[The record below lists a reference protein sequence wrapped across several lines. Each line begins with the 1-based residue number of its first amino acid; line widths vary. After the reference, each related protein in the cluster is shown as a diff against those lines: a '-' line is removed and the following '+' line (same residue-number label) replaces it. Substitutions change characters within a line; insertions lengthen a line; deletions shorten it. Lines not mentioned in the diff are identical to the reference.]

1 MGVFTCSDWVGPAIS
16 AAPDVE
22 SNSTG
27 RSKDGVVDVGVGGP
41 AGVGGVGGWEG
52 GD

>member
-1 MGVFTCSDWVGPAIS
+1 MEGGVGVFTCSDWVGPAIS
-16 AAPDVE
+16 AAPVE

-27 RSKDGVVDVGVGGP
+27 RSTDGEVDV
-41 AGVGGVGGWEG
+41 AGVGGVGGWEE